1 MSGPWMKGAN
11 WRAAVANE
19 AAGRKQRPDGYR
31 NMSCPPQTPVKMPGS
46 HVVGALVLLWTPPP
60 LSGAEEPLDV
70 WRAALELPMD
80 CPRAEVVAM
89 ADCSQWSLPPVAPVR
104 INPKWDGPFERA
116 GLEPTLVEVRAS
128 LWIRLRSSR
137 TVFIAA
143 LHPIIRPELLS
154 ARVGMVV
161 PPGWELTS

>member
-31 NMSCPPQTPVKMPGS
+31 NMSCPPRTPVKMPGS
-46 HVVGALVLLWTPPP
+46 HVVGALVLLWTPPSLP
-60 LSGAEEPLDV
+60 ESEDPLDV

-80 CPRAEVVAM
+80 CSVAEVVEM
-89 ADCSQWSLPPVAPVR
+89 ADCSQWSLPPVAPIR
-104 INPKWDGPFERA
+104 INPKWDWPCRSTA
-116 GLEPTLVEVRAS
+116 SALVEVRAS

-143 LHPIIRPELLS
+143 LHPFIRPELLS
-154 ARVGMVV
+154 GLVGMVV
-161 PPGWELTS
+161 PPSWELTS